1 MRKKG
6 TPQLSNQS
14 IKLQQDIGLTHIDS
28 GRGCGEMIRHEN

>member
-14 IKLQQDIGLTHIDS
+14 IKLQDIGLTHIDS